1 MKRIILI
8 FLAPLLFIYC
18 SKTEKSSLEILV
30 LNIEQALN
38 NFQISSLSEF
48 STTIRYVPLET
59 TDSSLVTNQIRNVYV
74 ENDKVFVMD
83 DDPFLKVFSAQTG
96 EYLYNI
102 GKKGQGPGELPHLA
116 SVDINASENIILLCL
131 RNTVHCFDFEGNFI
145 RKINL
150 PDLDGDVEA
159 YEPVVWLDEKKYASV
174 IRPVENQEN
183 LLILFDDEQQLM
195 GELKCYDNPVQ
206 PDIASIRVWS
216 SDYQGGRFYRTD
228 KSVHYYRGFTDTVFT
243 YNPEE
248 NMFSPHFII
257 NYGKHKST
265 LDFNPGKENSD
276 LIMISSINENE
287 EYIFLAFSTTKAS
300 PQPYKDLFFR
310 EGEFFE
316 FINQSIFGVYDK
328 KEESL
333 HFLLQSIPGI
343 PGLNNDLDR
352 GIPFYIRKVSS
363 TGQLIDYYQSYKF
376 LELAENIPNA
386 DDTFVQIAKQVSDDD
401 NPIIIIA
408 E

>member
-1 MKRIILI
+1 MKRIIFI
-8 FLAPLLFIYC
+8 FIIPLLFIYC
-18 SKTEKSSLEILV
+18 SKTEKNSSEILV

-59 TDSSLVTNQIRNVYV
+59 TDSSLVTNQIKNIYV
-74 ENDKVFVMD
+74 ENDKIFVMD
-83 DDPFLKVFSAQTG
+83 DEPFLKVFSAQTG
-96 EYLYNI
+96 KYLYNI

-145 RKINL
+145 QKINL

-159 YEPVVWLDEKKYASV
+159 YEPVIWLDEKKYASV

-195 GELKCYDNPVQ
+195 GELECYDNPVQ

-216 SDYQGGRFYRTD
+216 SHYQGGKFYRTD
-228 KSVHYYRGFTDTVFT
+228 KSVHYYRGFTDTVFSFH
-243 YNPEE
+243 NIDEKFKPS
-248 NMFSPHFII
+248 FVI

-265 LDFNPGKENSD
+265 LDFNRGKENPD
-276 LIMISSINENE
+276 LIMISAINENE
-287 EYIFLAFSTTKAS
+287 EYIFLDFSTTKAS

-328 KEESL
+328 KEESF
-333 HFLLQSIPGI
+333 HFLLQSIPGM
-343 PGLNNDLDR
+343 PGLNNDLNR

-376 LELAENIPNA
+376 LELAENVPNA
-386 DDTFVQIAKQVSDDD
+386 DDTFVQIVKQVSDDD